1 MTDCDT
7 LIIGGGIAGASCAHH
22 LTDAG
27 VDKVVLLEE
36 DQPASKASGRAA
48 GFLTPD
54 QFLSTGT
61 HPDAHQ
67 YIIDFWEDIATE
79 TALTLHYA
87 DAYTLA
93 RTADSAKN
101 LERLHRESTV
111 ESELLTDDGVQE
123 RIPDLSPNG
132 IRAAFMYEE
141 GMYTDPYTAT
151 TTVLQE
157 AVDAGVEVCQE
168 RVTAIK
174 TSEHGRIKHVETNDN
189 VYTAD
194 NVILAAGAW
203 SKQLAQTAGISIP
216 LKPRIS
222 QIAMLQPQNSVE
234 LPLVNDPDLDLYY
247 RSEVSGEV
255 LIGGGTGTE
264 ELDPDSFSTSAQESF
279 LQEVAAKGPQIST
292 KLADSDVS
300 SSWSGRCSA
309 TPDRHPLVGESS
321 IDDLYFCC
329 GFNGEGNMYAPIAGR
344 IITDLLLDRKTPF
357 DRSHYTPDRFDNA
370 DIDFEVKS
378 AVDW

>member
-7 LIIGGGIAGASCAHH
+7 LIIGGGVAGASCAHH

-27 VDKVVLLEE
+27 VDEVVLIEE
-36 DQPASKASGRAA
+36 DQSASKASGRAA

-67 YIIDFWEDIATE
+67 YIIDFWRDIATE
-79 TALTLHYA
+79 TALTLHYGNT
-87 DAYTLA
+87 YTFA

-101 LERLHRESTV
+101 LERLHRESAV
-111 ESELLTDDGVQE
+111 ESKLLTGDEVRE
-123 RIPDLSPNG
+123 RIPDLSPND
-132 IRAAFMYEE
+132 ISTAFMYEN
-141 GMYTDPYTAT
+141 GMHTDPYTAT

-157 AVDAGVEVCQE
+157 AVDTGAVVNQE

-174 TSEHGRIKHVETNDN
+174 TSESGYVKQVETDDD

-203 SKQLAQTAGISIP
+203 SKKLARTAGISMP

-222 QIAMLQPQNSVE
+222 QIAMLQQQNSVD
-234 LPLVNDPDLDLYY
+234 LPLINDPDLGLYY
-247 RSEVSGEV
+247 RSEVSGDV

-264 ELDPDSFSTSAQESF
+264 ELDPDSFSTSARESF
-279 LQEVAAKGPQIST
+279 LQEVAAKAPQIST
-292 KLADSDVS
+292 KLTDSDVS

-309 TPDRHPLVGESS
+309 TPDRHPLVGESP
-321 IDDLYFCC
+321 IDDLHFCC
-329 GFNGEGNMYAPIAGR
+329 GFNGEGIMYAPVAGR